1 METPLGENNDACWRA
16 ASRASRRHYFPG
28 RGQGLSPR
36 PPEASSLPSLKDKV
50 QLFLE
55 RIQIPRGPGAGFGVA
70 GFEHV
75 PDELGVFVKALRRSR
90 MGSRKAFM
98 DSTRSFL
105 QSSATSD
112 SCVNVKKQRGRMPPA
127 ARAEPLWKPLGKTM
141 TPVGARLRAPAGVV
155 FSDRGRGAEPPRPP
169 EASFLPSLK
178 DKVQLFL
185 ERIQIPRGPG
195 AGFGVAGFE
204 HVPDELGVFV
214 KALRRSRMG
223 SRKAFMD
230 STRSFL
236 QSSATSDSCVNV
248 KKQRGRMP
256 PAARG

>member
-1 METPLGENNDACWRA
+1 
-16 ASRASRRHYFPG
+16 
-28 RGQGLSPR
+28 
-36 PPEASSLPSLKDKV
+36 
-50 QLFLE
+50 
-55 RIQIPRGPGAGFGVA
+55 
-70 GFEHV
+70 
-75 PDELGVFVKALRRSR
+75 
-90 MGSRKAFM
+90 M

-127 ARAEPLWKPLGKTM
+127 AKGLSPFGNPLGKTM
-141 TPVGARLRAPAGVV
+141 TPVGARLRAPAGVIIFQV
-155 FSDRGRGAEPPRPP
+155 GVRGLSPPAARGI
-169 EASFLPSLK
+169 FLPSLK

-248 KKQRGRMP
+248 KKQKEECLRRQRAEPLWKPLGKTMTP
-256 PAARG
+256 VGARLRANEASLFSRSGVGG

>member
-1 METPLGENNDACWRA
+1 METLGENNDACWRA
-16 ASRASRRHYFPG
+16 ASRASRRHCF
-28 RGQGLSPR
+28 QV
-36 PPEASSLPSLKDKV
+36 EV
-50 QLFLE
+50 
-55 RIQIPRGPGAGFGVA
+55 
-70 GFEHV
+70 
-75 PDELGVFVKALRRSR
+75 
-90 MGSRKAFM
+90 
-98 DSTRSFL
+98 
-105 QSSATSD
+105 
-112 SCVNVKKQRGRMPPA
+112 
-127 ARAEPLWKPLGKTM
+127 
-141 TPVGARLRAPAGVV
+141 
-155 FSDRGRGAEPPRPP
+155 RGAEPPAARGI
-169 EASFLPSLK
+169 FLPSLK

-248 KKQRGRMP
+248 KKQKRKNASGGQRG
-256 PAARG
+256 